1 MLGVKKRTTQ
11 QGDRQMAAQTFAHI
25 ANLAYA
31 LPRGRHE
38 DLADRVKYMVY
49 CAELN
54 AHDTI
59 HVDKAASEDDFD
71 NLAMA
76 SLESNLCFCEDYEVC
91 KWFTEN
97 DVAY

>member
-1 MLGVKKRTTQ
+1 
-11 QGDRQMAAQTFAHI
+11 MAAQTFAHI
-25 ANLAYA
+25 ASLANA
-31 LPRGRHE
+31 LPVGRLE

-54 AHDTI
+54 AHETI
-59 HVDKAASEDDFD
+59 HLDKAANEGDFD
-71 NLAMA
+71 ALALA

-91 KWFTEN
+91 KWFAEN

>member
-1 MLGVKKRTTQ
+1 MT
-11 QGDRQMAAQTFAHI
+11 AQTFAQI
-25 ANLAYA
+25 ASLANA
-31 LPRGRHE
+31 LPVGRLE

-54 AHDTI
+54 AHETI
-59 HVDKAASEDDFD
+59 HMDKAASEADFD
-71 NLAMA
+71 ALALA

-91 KWFTEN
+91 KWFAEN

>member
-1 MLGVKKRTTQ
+1 
-11 QGDRQMAAQTFAHI
+11 MAAQTFAHI
-25 ANLAYA
+25 ASLAYA
-31 LPRGRHE
+31 LPVGRDE
-38 DLADRVKYMVY
+38 DLVERVKFMVC

-59 HVDKAASEDDFD
+59 NVDKAASEADFD
-71 NLAMA
+71 DLAMA

>member
-1 MLGVKKRTTQ
+1 MT
-11 QGDRQMAAQTFAHI
+11 AQTFAHI
-25 ANLAYA
+25 KNLAYA

-38 DLADRVKYMVY
+38 DLADRVQYMVD
-49 CAELN
+49 CAWQN

-71 NLAMA
+71 DLAMA

-97 DVAY
+97 DVDY